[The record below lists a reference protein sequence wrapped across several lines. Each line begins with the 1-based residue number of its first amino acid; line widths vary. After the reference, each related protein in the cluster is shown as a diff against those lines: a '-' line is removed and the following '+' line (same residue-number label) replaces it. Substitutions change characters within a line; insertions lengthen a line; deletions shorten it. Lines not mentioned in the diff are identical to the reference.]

1 MSKFSFIIHSLPLLF
16 PFNYGLMKTSAYVG
30 PQIVIQESLRW
41 SWNALV
47 LLEMTENHVETHNS
61 PFRISE
67 KRNT

>member
-1 MSKFSFIIHSLPLLF
+1 
-16 PFNYGLMKTSAYVG
+16 MKTSAYVG

-67 KRNT
+67 KRNNT